1 MLESA
6 KYLLKKVLFEANELH
21 AKVVKIGNVDEI
33 ESSKNG
39 LNELM
44 IQGKSCLERKIE
56 KNPMSSI
63 VKKFTTQS
71 LGNVNFTKKPEF
83 CKPKLRL

>member
-1 MLESA
+1 MIDSA
-6 KYLLKKVLFEANELH
+6 KYLLKKVLLEASELH

-33 ESSKNG
+33 ESSKKW

-44 IQGKSCLERKIE
+44 IQGKSCLEQKIE
-56 KNPMSSI
+56 KNPTSSS

-71 LGNVNFTKKPEF
+71 LDNVNFTKKARI
-83 CKPKLRL
+83 L